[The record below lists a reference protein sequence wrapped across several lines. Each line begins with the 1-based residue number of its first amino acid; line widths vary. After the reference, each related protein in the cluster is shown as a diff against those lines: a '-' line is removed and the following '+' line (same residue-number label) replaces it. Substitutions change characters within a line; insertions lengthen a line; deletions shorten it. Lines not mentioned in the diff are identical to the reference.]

1 MIQAKQKGVH
11 NICRREL
18 FLYFLFTCPPQADI
32 ETIRSNYN
40 TGILELTKKTANLR
54 SSGDKKL
61 IEEVILE

>member
-32 ETIRSNYN
+32 ETIRSSYN
-40 TGILELTKKTANLR
+40 TGILELTISSFKKQGHSKQTTV
-54 SSGDKKL
+54 S
-61 IEEVILE
+61 